1 MATNNRSSKGKSTNQ
16 GIALGEITTMLR
28 SLAEK
33 VDILSNEVSANQIQS
48 LAEKVD
54 NLREEGSARQEAF
67 ETRLVKQMEDKLR
80 EGAEASANAF
90 EKQIETFLTEIKAAN
105 SPPSCS
111 DSPTL
116 SPGGVNQICDVLT
129 LQERLL
135 PLWALNPTIE
145 FDLLMMLNRRIFT
158 ANHSSIDQTHLMTV
172 KKNLQKIKPRITS
185 RFKTAFSK
193 PGLLNNAIKIS
204 NEAAFE
210 ALTKM

>member
-80 EGAEASANAF
+80 EGAKASANAF
-90 EKQIETFLTEIKAAN
+90 EKQIETFLT
-105 SPPSCS
+105 
-111 DSPTL
+111 
-116 SPGGVNQICDVLT
+116 
-129 LQERLL
+129 
-135 PLWALNPTIE
+135 
-145 FDLLMMLNRRIFT
+145 
-158 ANHSSIDQTHLMTV
+158 
-172 KKNLQKIKPRITS
+172 
-185 RFKTAFSK
+185 
-193 PGLLNNAIKIS
+193 
-204 NEAAFE
+204 
-210 ALTKM
+210 